1 MRRMTKVGVVALSA
15 VLLSGA
21 AACGDDDD
29 SDATDDTTPT
39 ADEVA
44 GDPAAYC
51 EDLLEF
57 NTLVFDVELDEDATE
72 DDAKEVGEQ
81 LAPMFGQMVDNA
93 PSEVRDAASDL
104 NDTAIQPLL
113 DGDAE
118 AFNSDETFAAYT
130 ALVGDSTEVCGFE
143 EVAITAVDYAF
154 GDVPTTLA
162 AGQYSFKIR
171 NQSEAEGHEAIVFRK
186 ADGVTQSIEE
196 ILNLPEEESESLIV
210 FKGAAFA
217 EPGQEGGTLTDLDPG
232 AYGLVCFI
240 PVGGGEEG
248 PPHFTEGMFTEFT
261 VE

>member
-1 MRRMTKVGVVALSA
+1 MSKAGVVALSA

-21 AACGDDDD
+21 AACGGDDDD
-29 SDATDDTTPT
+29 SDASEDTTPT

-44 GDPAAYC
+44 ADPAAYC

-57 NTLVFDVELDEDATE
+57 NTLVFDVELDEDSTE
-72 DDAKEVGEQ
+72 DEAKEVGEQ
-81 LAPMFGQMVDNA
+81 LAPMFGQMVDSA
-93 PSEVRDAASDL
+93 PPEVRDAASDL
-104 NDTAIQPLL
+104 NETAIQPLL
-113 DGDAE
+113 DGDAA
-118 AFNSDETFAAYT
+118 AFNSDETFEAYT

-154 GDVPTTLA
+154 GDVPATLA
-162 AGQYSFKIR
+162 AGQYSFKLE
-171 NQSEAEGHEAIVFRK
+171 NLSEAEGHEVIVFRK

-240 PVGGGEEG
+240 PVGGGEDG
-248 PPHFTEGMFTEFT
+248 PPHFTEGMFAEFT